1 MKTGLTIQQMAQ
13 ELLRQSKAKQDYL
26 VNTGS
31 LSLSVTTDAP
41 QLRVTENGL
50 DKIAPLDI
58 RQTAHRQLGTYLG
71 IPQKYYELMR
81 TDAPEL
87 LAYNANYWF
96 SQKNELRT
104 LRTMD
109 GCARAF
115 LSNRYRRI
123 DNLDI
128 ASVTLPVIGELPEAR
143 FVSTQITD
151 DFMYIKV
158 VNPRLQAD
166 VVPGDVVQAGVIIS
180 NSETGLGSVTIQP
193 LIYRLVCSNG
203 MVINDAKTRRNHVG
217 RAATSDEDFS
227 IYSNETLLADDHA
240 FVLKIKDT
248 VRAAISEARF
258 AQAVSRM
265 RESTEAMLD
274 TKQLPAIVKLASS
287 SFGITEDESNGVLEH
302 LITGGDFSLYGLANA
317 VTRFSQ
323 DVESYRGKYYTLTDQ
338 RIPYR
343 RDKTEDERFFILTL
357 FAIAHEIEAMGQYS
371 GSLMR
376 VQLAVGLPPAHFG
389 VQAKRFINYFNGRG
403 AVAFQFKGKPY
414 AIFIENTAC
423 FPQSFSAA
431 AATVKNLASFPR
443 ALVVDI
449 GGFTADYVRLR
460 NGVPDMAACDSLENG
475 VILLYNRI
483 CAKANAELDIL
494 LEESEIDRILRGE
507 DQDAAPEVI
516 ALAEREAQEFINDL
530 LSGLRERMLE
540 LKSGKVIFLGGGAT
554 LLRRQ
559 IEASGK
565 IGQAIF
571 VEDINANAKGYEY
584 LYRLQH
590 SGR

>member
-1 MKTGLTIQQMAQ
+1 MAQ

-323 DVESYRGKYYTLTDQ
+323 DVESYDVENIRIAKSEQ
-338 RIPYR
+338 RDLLQDLRDVADGLEVVHAVDLKKEQAAKKRESRQR
-343 RDKTEDERFFILTL
+343 RREQKERRLNKPRSPAPPKEEQLTL
-357 FAIAHEIEAMGQYS
+357 LTEEE
-371 GSLMR
+371 
-376 VQLAVGLPPAHFG
+376 HFS
-389 VQAKRFINYFNGRG
+389 NG
-403 AVAFQFKGKPY
+403 
-414 AIFIENTAC
+414 
-423 FPQSFSAA
+423 
-431 AATVKNLASFPR
+431 
-443 ALVVDI
+443 
-449 GGFTADYVRLR
+449 
-460 NGVPDMAACDSLENG
+460 
-475 VILLYNRI
+475 
-483 CAKANAELDIL
+483 
-494 LEESEIDRILRGE
+494 
-507 DQDAAPEVI
+507 DQT
-516 ALAEREAQEFINDL
+516 
-530 LSGLRERMLE
+530 G
-540 LKSGKVIFLGGGAT
+540 
-554 LLRRQ
+554 
-559 IEASGK
+559 
-565 IGQAIF
+565 
-571 VEDINANAKGYEY
+571 
-584 LYRLQH
+584 
-590 SGR
+590 

>member
-31 LSLSVTTDAP
+31 LSLSVTSDAP

-50 DKIAPLDI
+50 DKITPLDI

-180 NSETGLGSVTIQP
+180 NSETGLGSVIAAIGYLHAVQRYFTEKSLHRYRFSTIAWRSMNSSLNTFRRQEQRRQSHEFSYQAAHP
-193 LIYRLVCSNG
+193 PPDDAFDALRARLLLH
-203 MVINDAKTRRNHVG
+203 DL
-217 RAATSDEDFS
+217 F
-227 IYSNETLLADDHA
+227 LLADKEQALLIRHRLHGCSLTETA
-240 FVLKIKDT
+240 RREGMSVKRVRHRLK
-248 VRAAISEARF
+248 A
-258 AQAVSRM
+258 
-265 RESTEAMLD
+265 
-274 TKQLPAIVKLASS
+274 
-287 SFGITEDESNGVLEH
+287 
-302 LITGGDFSLYGLANA
+302 
-317 VTRFSQ
+317 
-323 DVESYRGKYYTLTDQ
+323 
-338 RIPYR
+338 
-343 RDKTEDERFFILTL
+343 
-357 FAIAHEIEAMGQYS
+357 
-371 GSLMR
+371 
-376 VQLAVGLPPAHFG
+376 
-389 VQAKRFINYFNGRG
+389 
-403 AVAFQFKGKPY
+403 
-414 AIFIENTAC
+414 
-423 FPQSFSAA
+423 
-431 AATVKNLASFPR
+431 
-443 ALVVDI
+443 
-449 GGFTADYVRLR
+449 
-460 NGVPDMAACDSLENG
+460 
-475 VILLYNRI
+475 
-483 CAKANAELDIL
+483 
-494 LEESEIDRILRGE
+494 
-507 DQDAAPEVI
+507 
-516 ALAEREAQEFINDL
+516 
-530 LSGLRERMLE
+530 
-540 LKSGKVIFLGGGAT
+540 
-554 LLRRQ
+554 
-559 IEASGK
+559 
-565 IGQAIF
+565 
-571 VEDINANAKGYEY
+571 
-584 LYRLQH
+584 LYRAYFTQKENKQKEL
-590 SGR
+590 